1 MKSKSELE
9 QAEEKLLELLSQVD
23 ALEFQIAKQKRMIAA
38 LRELSDES
46 EDSGPSMG
54 LVTGITDAIRTI
66 VRSAEKP
73 LFPVEIAMRIERL
86 GIPAQKN
93 MLVSVHTILKR
104 LAIQGDVTKVG
115 EKNDRWVWVTLG
127 ERLRKEEQ
135 PK

>member
-9 QAEEKLLELLSQVD
+9 QAEEKLLEMLAAVD
-23 ALEFQIAKQKRMIAA
+23 ALEFQIAKQKRTIAA

-46 EDSGPSMG
+46 EDSTPTMG
-54 LVTGITDAIRTI
+54 LVKGITDAVRTV

-73 LFPVEIAMRIERL
+73 LFPVEIAVRIERL
-86 GIPAQKN
+86 GIPEQKN

-104 LAIQGDVTKVG
+104 LGKAGDVRRVG

-127 ERLRKEEQ
+127 ERLQKKELS
-135 PK
+135 

>member
-93 MLVSVHTILKR
+93 MLVSVHTILK
-104 LAIQGDVTKVG
+104 
-115 EKNDRWVWVTLG
+115 TL
-127 ERLRKEEQ
+127 R
-135 PK
+135 